1 MQTLADYK
9 RFFVEGREEGEENL
23 SFCLDRME
31 RNSSIKL
38 NFVGKIGNLKKD
50 AQKKGSL
57 TNTYMERRACITY
70 HHARACIFERKS
82 KQPKLLFCFDAAA
95 HACVPIPLVMKS
107 VT

>member
-9 RFFVEGREEGEENL
+9 RFFVEEGREEGEENL

-50 AQKKGSL
+50 AQKKGFSYEYL
-57 TNTYMERRACITY
+57 HGACM
-70 HHARACIFERKS
+70 HNVSSCACIFEQKS
-82 KQPKLLFCFDAAA
+82 KQTKLILPFILF
-95 HACVPIPLVMKS
+95 
-107 VT
+107 